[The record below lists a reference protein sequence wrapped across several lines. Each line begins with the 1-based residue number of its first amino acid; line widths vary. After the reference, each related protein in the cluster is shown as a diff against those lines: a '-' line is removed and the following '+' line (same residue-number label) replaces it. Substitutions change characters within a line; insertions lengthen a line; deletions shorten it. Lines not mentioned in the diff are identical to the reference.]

1 MKVLILECRA
11 HALWRCKT
19 YGAALR
25 EKVFFF
31 IDVADTLANK
41 TGLVYV
47 GMPHPLAVP
56 AVAWLVREVLPC
68 VAILCSTG
76 NSIIA
81 NVLRDLV
88 DDTILGFYRTLSIF
102 LVLFLLVGSGM
113 VSLHAT
119 NVEITERGR
128 LLTELANA
136 LRRKEGRL
144 NC

>member
-1 MKVLILECRA
+1 MGELS
-11 HALWRCKT
+11 
-19 YGAALR
+19 LR
-25 EKVFFF
+25 VFLRSTHFFF
-31 IDVADTLANK
+31 
-41 TGLVYV
+41 
-47 GMPHPLAVP
+47 
-56 AVAWLVREVLPC
+56 EVLPC

-128 LLTELANA
+128 LLTELANT